1 MYQRYLPYFKQIAI
15 LSLPIIVGQLG
26 IVLMGVADVIMIGK
40 LEPVQLAAASLA
52 NAIYFFIAILGIGTL
67 SAVSPLVA
75 KSKGAANLNECAS
88 WLKQAIFASVLLSIF
103 IGIVIFTI
111 TQNLHWFKQTQAVT
125 QLAKNY
131 LHLLNIGTFPML
143 LFLALKQYSDGLGVT
158 RPSAIITIIAL
169 LINVFLNWVLIYGN
183 WGATPLGLV
192 GAGIATTFARIIM
205 AVSLFIYV
213 KTQAIYKPYLQ
224 PNKQEDNT
232 AYLKQIFKIG
242 IPSGLQYFFEVG
254 AFAFAAIMIG
264 WINEFALAAH
274 QVAINIASIS
284 YMIATGISA
293 GGSIAV
299 GEALGRKNKK
309 DIIDAGRS
317 ALLLG
322 AIFMT
327 FCAFILASFA
337 PQIIALYTTDEQV
350 VKMSV
355 YLLYIAAFFQLS
367 DGIQCVGLGILR
379 GIGDT
384 KIPTIITIFAYWVIG
399 IPFGYV
405 LCFKLNQSLYGVWM
419 ALLIGLTLSAWLLS
433 NRFLKESAKI
443 NLNYEPQLN

>member
-40 LEPVQLAAASLA
+40 LEAVQLAAASLA

-75 KSKGAANLNECAS
+75 KSKGAAKLNECAI
-88 WLKQAIFASVLLSIF
+88 WLKQAILASVLLSLF
-103 IGIVIFTI
+103 IGIVLFVI
-111 TQNLHWFKQTQAVT
+111 TQNLHWFKQTPAVT

-131 LHLLNIGTFPML
+131 LHLLNIGTLPML
-143 LFLALKQYSDGLGVT
+143 LFVALKQYSDGLGVT
-158 RPSAIITIIAL
+158 KPSAIITIIAL
-169 LINVFLNWVLIYGN
+169 LINVLLNWVLIYGH
-183 WGATPLGLV
+183 WGAKPLGLL
-192 GAGIATTFARIIM
+192 GAGIATTFARIMM
-205 AVSLFIYV
+205 AASLFIYV

-224 PNKQEDNT
+224 LNKQEDNV

-309 DIIDAGRS
+309 DIIDTGRS

-327 FCAFILASFA
+327 FCAFILAYFA

-350 VKMSV
+350 VKMSI

-384 KIPTIITIFAYWVIG
+384 KIPTLITIFAYWVIG
-399 IPFGYV
+399 IPLGYV

-443 NLNYEPQLN
+443 NLNYEPQLS